1 MKIVVCD
8 DSMVDLEKIRGLLTI
23 YKERHKAI
31 QLETEYFTDS
41 AKLYRWIQAGAQGDI
56 YILDMIMSQR
66 TGIDI
71 GALMS
76 EVSLFIS
83 PPPMILRLRPM
94 ACAP

>member
-56 YILDMIMSQR
+56 YGLASAHGHHNLCVIIIFQ
-66 TGIDI
+66 GH
-71 GALMS
+71 
-76 EVSLFIS
+76 
-83 PPPMILRLRPM
+83 
-94 ACAP
+94 APL